1 MSNRPDIP
9 CSEEMRE
16 YYEGIPAHWPEMP
29 ATPFVGSRSP
39 YCTEPLAPNGIL
51 TPISLP
57 DSSFRA
63 SPAISYHAQ
72 GYHVHEYQ
80 YRINDPLSAPLGL
93 GISAPFPSD
102 YPRSSAPDPAYLY
115 APDPSG
121 IQRQG
126 VAQTP
131 SQSPQGPPAK
141 RARHVSTEASSREH
155 PSNTPINIAPNP
167 EGVLRM
173 EQNRQHVQPTS
184 HILPKVRA
192 PGRGRRDP
200 QAEDE
205 DAFVEELRDKQTAWK
220 VVREEFREKFNKD
233 ASEARL
239 QMRLHRRLRE
249 RMVRWEESDIK
260 LLIHAHGIWAKDKF
274 QYLSDKVRFPMLV
287 LYRKD
292 SNVSFYLVFQMKDLG
307 GTRWYSPDQCK
318 TQLQLLETKE
328 QHRDRTSAS
337 PSAMS
342 DPAPMTPTA
351 SRKRRRAP
359 SLELDSDNEEAT
371 L

>member
-1 MSNRPDIP
+1 MSNRSDIP

-16 YYEGIPAHWPEMP
+16 YYEGIPAHWHEMP
-29 ATPFVGSRSP
+29 ATPFVGSHSP
-39 YCTEPLAPNGIL
+39 YCTEPLAPNGML

-63 SPAISYHAQ
+63 SPAVSYHAQ
-72 GYHVHEYQ
+72 GYHHVHEYQ
-80 YRINDPLSAPLGL
+80 YSINDPLSAPLGL

-102 YPRSSAPDPAYLY
+102 YPRSSAPDPTYLY

-121 IQRQG
+121 IQHG
-126 VAQTP
+126 LAQTP
-131 SQSPQGPPAK
+131 SQSPQGPPPAK
-141 RARHVSTEASSREH
+141 RARHVSAEASSREY

-173 EQNRQHVQPTS
+173 EQSRQYVQPTS

-220 VVREEFREKFNKD
+220 VVREEFRERFNKD

-274 QYLSDKVRFPMLV
+274 QYLSDK
-287 LYRKD
+287 
-292 SNVSFYLVFQMKDLG
+292 MKELG
-307 GTRWYSPDQCK
+307 GTRWYSPDQCR
-318 TQLQLLETKE
+318 TQLQLLDTKE

-342 DPAPMTPTA
+342 DPAPMTPTV
-351 SRKRRRAP
+351 SRKRRRAQ
-359 SLELDSDNEEAT
+359 SLDLDSDYDEAT
-371 L
+371 I